1 MAQGRPYQAY
11 QNTSIQTASQKQL
24 ILMLYDGMSRFLS
37 KAVMKIEENDVQSA
51 HNLLNR
57 VEMILAELLSTL
69 REDRGGEIAQ
79 NLKTLYVY
87 CYEKIV
93 QANLYKDENAMGNI
107 IEVQKIM
114 NNLRE
119 GWVSTEKTHAK
130 MDMQS
135 ATPRKISVIG

>member
-24 ILMLYDGMSRFLS
+24 IIMLYDGVNRFLS
-37 KAVMKIEENDVQSA
+37 RAINKIEENDVQSS

-79 NLKTLYVY
+79 NLKKLYVY

-93 QANLYKDENAMGNI
+93 EANLYKDENAMGNI

-119 GWVSTEKTHAK
+119 GWASTEKNHART
-130 MDMQS
+130 DMQG
-135 ATPRKISVIG
+135 AVPTKISVTG